1 MKAGLWIEPEVVG
14 YQCEKMLAYYD
25 EDCFLHRYGKKICT
39 MGRYFLNFRNTKVV
53 DYLTDTIR
61 RMVEEYGAEYI
72 KMDYNQDMGIG
83 TGAEGES
90 LGEGLEEDRQS
101 LFGMDRRNP
110 GCLSRGLDR
119 NLFLGRHEN
128 GL

>member
-1 MKAGLWIEPEVVG
+1 MTDAVRSLGMKAGLWIEPEVVG
-14 YQCEKMLAYYD
+14 YQCEEMLAYYD

-39 MGRYFLNFRNTKVV
+39 MGRYFLNFRNAKVV

-83 TGAEGES
+83 TGAERGK
-90 LGEGLEEDRQS
+90 
-101 LFGMDRRNP
+101 FRRGP
-110 GCLSRGLDR
+110 
-119 NLFLGRHEN
+119 
-128 GL
+128 